1 MTIKSIGSQMKTTN
15 IPEVIN
21 FTENYISCL
30 KHAHITETVFCT
42 CDCYDLIGNFWLL
55 VQVVA

>member
-1 MTIKSIGSQMKTTN
+1 MKITN

-21 FTENYISCL
+21 FTVNYILCL